1 MNSNENINN
10 NDNKWIVLP
19 DSEFAALGGDHLA
32 YVREIDSEKAASLVG
47 KPVTVE
53 PGTHIFAVFG
63 ADGQPLAIT
72 DSHAAAVA
80 NAVEH
85 ELMPM
90 SVH

>member
-1 MNSNENINN
+1 MNENQTINTA
-10 NDNKWIVLP
+10 KWTVLP
-19 DSEFAALGGDHLA
+19 DSEFASLGGGHLA
-32 YVREIDSEKAASLVG
+32 YVREIDSEKATSLIG
-47 KPVTVE
+47 KPVDVE
-53 PGTHIFAVFG
+53 PGTHIFAVYG

>member
-1 MNSNENINN
+1 MIDKVTINS
-10 NDNKWIVLP
+10 KWTILP
-19 DSEFAALGGDHLA
+19 DSEFAALGGGHLA
-32 YVREIDSEKAASLVG
+32 YVREIDSEKATSLVG

-53 PGTHIFAVFG
+53 PGTHIFAVYG
-63 ADGQPLAIT
+63 ADGNPLAIT
-72 DSHAAAVA
+72 DSHAAAIA

>member
-1 MNSNENINN
+1 MTDNDTINAST
-10 NDNKWIVLP
+10 WIVLP
-19 DSEFAALGGDHLA
+19 DNEFAALGGGHIA
-32 YVREIDSEKAASLVG
+32 YVREIDPEKATSMIG
-47 KPVTVE
+47 KPVSVE
-53 PGTHIFAVFG
+53 PGTHIFAVYG